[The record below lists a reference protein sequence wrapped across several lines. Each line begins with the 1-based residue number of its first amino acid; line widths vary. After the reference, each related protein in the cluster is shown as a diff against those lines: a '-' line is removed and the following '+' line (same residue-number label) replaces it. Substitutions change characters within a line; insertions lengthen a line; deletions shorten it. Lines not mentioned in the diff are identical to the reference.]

1 MEQLQPLFAE
11 QTTQEGFMNSELS
24 AATRKC
30 MRTPYVLRRV
40 PEASFSSI
48 LSLSDPPRP
57 GEVALAQLEKIGR
70 NANLELSTGRRCSL
84 HEGDVL
90 AVVFGNRYATMQ
102 FEGYARFDED
112 RCDLLSMG
120 GICGL
125 VESKHAKAADPSK
138 LRLIGFKGDAE
149 GRLLRLREFGLA
161 PRPSAHQSQV
171 VVVCGTSMDAGKT
184 HTALSLIMGLR
195 QQGLRV
201 AAIKLTGTAT
211 GKDTW
216 NMLDAGACV
225 ALDFVDGGFP
235 STYLCSGDEL
245 LGLHH
250 LLLAHAS
257 SHKPDYVVVEI
268 ADGLLQNETAALLQ
282 NRRFTRSIDA
292 WVFAAGD
299 PLGAAGGVRV
309 MREWGIEPIAISGVV
324 SMSPLGIRETQLA
337 TDLPCMTAHSL
348 QCGELNP
355 QLLGVKSASAISLG
369 A

>member
-1 MEQLQPLFAE
+1 MKSDL
-11 QTTQEGFMNSELS
+11 T
-24 AATRKC
+24 AATKKY
-30 MRTPYVLRRV
+30 MRIPYVLRRV
-40 PEASFSSI
+40 PEASFSS
-48 LSLSDPPRP
+48 LLDVSGQPRP
-57 GEVALAQLEKIGR
+57 GDVALAQLERIGR
-70 NANLELSTGRRCSL
+70 NTNLELSNGRRCSL
-84 HEGDVL
+84 HEGDML

-102 FEGYARFDED
+102 FEGYARVDED

-138 LRLIGFKGDAE
+138 LRLIGLLGDPA
-149 GRLLRLREFGLA
+149 GRLLRLRQFALA
-161 PRPSAHQSQV
+161 LRSSASQPRI

-184 HTALSLIMGLR
+184 HTALSLIRGLR
-195 QQGLRV
+195 QQGFRV

-225 ALDFVDGGFP
+225 ALDFVDGGLP
-235 STYLCSGDEL
+235 STYLCSADEL
-245 LGLHH
+245 VALHH
-250 LLLAHAS
+250 LLIAHAA
-257 SHKPDYVVVEI
+257 SHEPDYVVVEI

-282 NRRFTRSIDA
+282 DRRFTRTVDA

-309 MREWGIEPIAISGVV
+309 LRKWGIEPVAISGVV
-324 SMSPLGIRETQLA
+324 SMSALGIREAQIA
-337 TDLPCMTAHSL
+337 TDLPCLTARSL
-348 QCGELNP
+348 QCGDLNS
-355 QLLGVKSASAISLG
+355 QLLTVKSAPAISVV

>member
-1 MEQLQPLFAE
+1 MEPLQPLFAE
-11 QTTQEGFMNSELS
+11 QTSQEGFMNSELS
-24 AATRKC
+24 AATKKC

-40 PEASFSSI
+40 PEASFSSL
-48 LSLSDPPRP
+48 LSLSDRPRP
-57 GEVALAQLEKIGR
+57 GDVALAQLEKIGR

-102 FEGYARFDED
+102 FEAYARFDED

-138 LRLIGFKGDAE
+138 LRLIGFIGDSE

-161 PRPSAHQSQV
+161 PRSCTHQSQV

-195 QQGLRV
+195 QQGLQV

-225 ALDFVDGGFP
+225 ALDFVDGGFA

-245 LGLHH
+245 LGLYH
-250 LLLAHAS
+250 LLLAHAT
-257 SHKPDYVVVEI
+257 SHNPDYVVVEI
-268 ADGLLQNETAALLQ
+268 ADGLLQNETATLLQ
-282 NRRFTRSIDA
+282 NRRFTRTIDS

-309 MREWGIEPIAISGVV
+309 LREWGIEPIAISGVV

-355 QLLGVKSASAISLG
+355 QLLGVKSASTIGIG

>member
-1 MEQLQPLFAE
+1 
-11 QTTQEGFMNSELS
+11 MNLDLNVEMK
-24 AATRKC
+24 AI
-30 MRTPYVLRRV
+30 MRIPYALRRI
-40 PEASFSSI
+40 PEASFC
-48 LSLSDPPRP
+48 SLLPYSDSPQA
-57 GEVALAQLEKIGR
+57 GDVALARIEKIGR
-70 NANLELSTGRRCSL
+70 NASLELPNGRRCSL
-84 HEGDVL
+84 HEGDLL
-90 AVVFGNRYATMQ
+90 AVAFGCRYATMQ
-102 FEGYARFDED
+102 FEGYARVDDD

-138 LRLIGFKGDAE
+138 LRLIGFIGDRDR
-149 GRLLRLREFGLA
+149 RLLRLRQFPLA
-161 PRPSAHQSQV
+161 PRSPASQPNV

-195 QQGLRV
+195 QQGFRV

-216 NMLDAGACV
+216 NLLDAGACV

-245 LGLHH
+245 VALHH
-250 LLLAHAS
+250 LLMAHAT

-282 NRRFTRSIDA
+282 NRRFTRTVDA

-299 PLGAAGGVRV
+299 PLGAAGGVR
-309 MREWGIEPIAISGVV
+309 MLREWGIEPLAISGVV
-324 SMSPLGIRETQLA
+324 SMSALGIRETQLA
-337 TDLPCMTAHSL
+337 TELPCLTAHSL

-355 QLLGVKSASAISLG
+355 QLLGAKSASAISLG

>member
-1 MEQLQPLFAE
+1 MEQLQPSFAY
-11 QTTQEGFMNSELS
+11 QTSHEGSMKSDFT
-24 AATRKC
+24 AATQKG

-40 PEASFSSI
+40 PEASFSSL
-48 LSLSDPPRP
+48 LSLADRPRP
-57 GEVALAQLEKIGR
+57 GDVALAQLEKIGR
-70 NANLELSTGRRCSL
+70 NASLELSSGRRCSL

-90 AVVFGNRYATMQ
+90 ADVFGNRYATMQ
-102 FEGYARFDED
+102 FEGYARLDED
-112 RCDLLSMG
+112 RRDLLSMG

-138 LRLIGFKGDAE
+138 LRLIGFIGDSE

-171 VVVCGTSMDAGKT
+171 VVVCGTSMNAGKT

-216 NMLDAGACV
+216 NLLDAGACV

-235 STYLCSGDEL
+235 STYLCSAHEL
-245 LGLHH
+245 VALHH
-250 LLLAHAS
+250 LLIANAAAQE
-257 SHKPDYVVVEI
+257 PDYVVVEI
-268 ADGLLQNETAALLQ
+268 ADGLLQSETAALLQ
-282 NRRFTRSIDA
+282 DSRFTRTVDA

-309 MREWGIEPIAISGVV
+309 LRKWGIEPVAISGIV
-324 SMSPLGIRETQLA
+324 SMSPLAIKETEIA
-337 TDLPCMTAHSL
+337 THLPCLTAQGL

-355 QLLGVKSASAISLG
+355 YLLALKSASPISLS
-369 A
+369 

>member
-1 MEQLQPLFAE
+1 MEQLQPSFAD
-11 QTTQEGFMNSELS
+11 QTSQEGFMNLDFT
-24 AATRKC
+24 AAAKKC

-40 PEASFSSI
+40 PEASFSSL
-48 LSLSDPPRP
+48 LSLTDRPRP
-57 GEVALAQLEKIGR
+57 GDVALARMEKIGR
-70 NANLELSTGRRCSL
+70 NTNLELSNGRRCSL

-90 AVVFGNRYATMQ
+90 AVVFGHRYATMQ
-102 FEGYARFDED
+102 FEGYARLDED

-138 LRLIGFKGDAE
+138 LRLLGFIGDAQE
-149 GRLLRLREFGLA
+149 RPLRLRQFGLA
-161 PRPSAHQSQV
+161 PRPCAHQSQV
-171 VVVCGTSMDAGKT
+171 IVVCGTSMDAGKT
-184 HTALSLIMGLR
+184 HTALSLIVGLR

-225 ALDFVDGGFP
+225 ALDFVDGGFA

-245 LGLHH
+245 LDLYQ
-250 LLLAHAS
+250 LLMAHAT
-257 SHKPDYVVVEI
+257 SHKPDYVVIEI

-282 NRRFTRSIDA
+282 NRRFTRTVDA

-309 MREWGIEPIAISGVV
+309 MRDWGIEPLAISGVV
-324 SMSPLGIRETQLA
+324 SMSALGIRETQLA
-337 TDLPCMTAHSL
+337 TELPCLTAQSL
-348 QCGELNP
+348 KCGELNP
-355 QLLGVKSASAISLG
+355 QLSGVKSASAISLG